1 MKRLVMMVAVFSL
14 LALPAAA
21 APTKGANTKT
31 VAVQCQGSSVSV
43 IMVPSIGK
51 PLWDVSTGDPSNG
64 PNYMIKTLT
73 QEVFVSGASIGVF
86 TFNFGKRT
94 GQGATTTCTYQEH
107 FLDANGAQVDVI
119 GTVYV
124 VSK

>member
-1 MKRLVMMVAVFSL
+1 MKRLVTLVALLSL
-14 LALPAAA
+14 IAVPAVA
-21 APTKGANTKT
+21 APTNGAKTKT

-51 PLWDVSTGDPSNG
+51 SLWDVSTSDPSNG

-73 QEVFVSGASIGVF
+73 QEIFVSGGSIGVF

-94 GQGATTTCTYQEH
+94 GQGAAIACSYQEH
-107 FLDANGAQVDVI
+107 FLDGNGAQVDVF
-119 GTVYV
+119 GTVHL